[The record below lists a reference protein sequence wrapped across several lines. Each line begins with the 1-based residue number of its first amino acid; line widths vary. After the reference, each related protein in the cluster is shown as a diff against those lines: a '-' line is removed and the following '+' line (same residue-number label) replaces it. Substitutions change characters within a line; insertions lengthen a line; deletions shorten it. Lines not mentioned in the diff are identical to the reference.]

1 MVRRG
6 KVVFLA
12 AATITMRVALPCQP
26 VRRRRGGLAAAL
38 RPTGRR
44 MRSDVM
50 KAKLLG
56 AAALALLVAAC
67 GTESNER
74 VTGGAAAGAA
84 TGAGVGALGGPVGAA
99 GGALVGGGAGAV
111 TGAMTDP
118 SDLNLGSPPWNNPE
132 VRTPDVRRGG
142 ASTASSDRSTRRR
155 DGSASRRSMD
165 DRDRAYMGGGMVV
178 EPGSRMDG
186 SRSGSSMSGS
196 STSGSSGMQGGGR
209 VGDEPRMGPTGRG
222 TTSAT
227 GGVGM
232 GGQGATLE
240 QNPDR
245 GHDSGGSG
253 GR

>member
-1 MVRRG
+1 
-6 KVVFLA
+6 
-12 AATITMRVALPCQP
+12 
-26 VRRRRGGLAAAL
+26 
-38 RPTGRR
+38 
-44 MRSDVM
+44 M

-56 AAALALLVAAC
+56 AAALALLVAGC
-67 GTESNER
+67 GTGSEER